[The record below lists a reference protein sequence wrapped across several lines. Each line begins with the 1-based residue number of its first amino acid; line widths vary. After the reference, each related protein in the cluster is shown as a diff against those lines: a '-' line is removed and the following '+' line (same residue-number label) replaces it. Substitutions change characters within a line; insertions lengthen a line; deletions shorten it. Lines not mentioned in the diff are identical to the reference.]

1 MIVLNTGIFLILI
14 TLLSGCK
21 LKPIYGF
28 FIIFVIMAFQS
39 NIDGDFA
46 GYMYDFDRGI
56 TTGTASEEPVWQF
69 LYKSLRPIGSLS
81 FNILLTFFELVVLFK
96 LVRKY
101 AVNRYLFL
109 VSILFFFTNSMMM
122 IYMKAIRQTCAIT
135 FCLLPFLFDYTKI
148 RRYRWLFVFA
158 PLIIAINIHNSSM
171 IYFPILVLFYM
182 QLEFRIL
189 EKSFWKVKGEMVLPI
204 AMTICYCVLYYGKN
218 ALLNTY
224 MIQLS
229 QIMAEN
235 DMRLAHYADMSEV
248 NGVIGD
254 ISWLIALYD
263 GLIVFVATWYFQNTS
278 PIRKIFVIM
287 TVFASFWDM
296 LFFGMGSLM
305 RVGYYFS
312 IVNIVV
318 LPNIASYLEKK
329 IGRPLAMSFV
339 IVCVAY
345 AVKTTLPSFT
355 SMDPVLFGN
364 YEFIFLK

>member
-1 MIVLNTGIFLILI
+1 MIVLDTGIILILI

-28 FIIFVIMAFQS
+28 LVIFVIMAFQS
-39 NIDGDFA
+39 NIEGDFA

-56 TTGTASEEPVWQF
+56 TTGTASDEPVWQF
-69 LYKSLRPIGSLS
+69 LYKSLRPIGSLA

-96 LVRKY
+96 LVRRY
-101 AVNRYLFL
+101 AVSRYLFL
-109 VSILFFFTNSMMM
+109 VAVLFFFTNSMMM
-122 IYMKAIRQTCAIT
+122 IYMKAIRQTCAMT
-135 FCLLPFLFDYTKI
+135 LCLLPFLFDYTKI
-148 RRYRWLFVFA
+148 KKCRWLFVLM
-158 PLIIAINIHNSSM
+158 PLIIATNIHNSSVV
-171 IYFPILVLFYM
+171 YLPILVLLYM
-182 QLEFRIL
+182 QIEFKIF
-189 EKSFWKVKGEMVLPI
+189 EKPFFEVKRKMLFPITMTVL
-204 AMTICYCVLYYGKN
+204 YCVLYYGKN

-263 GLIVFVATWYFQNTS
+263 GLIVFVAAWYFQNAS
-278 PIRKIFVIM
+278 SIRKIFVIM
-287 TVFASFWDM
+287 TIFASFWDM

-318 LPNIASYLEKK
+318 LPNIAFYIERKLGK
-329 IGRPLAMSFV
+329 RMAMYFV

-345 AVKTTLPSFT
+345 AIKTTLPSFT

-364 YEFIFLK
+364 YKFIFLK